1 MTFQNLDM
9 ISSQLEN
16 SDKMPVL
23 FLGHGSPMN
32 AIDANELMKTYFL
45 NDDHQGLIQYRKQG
59 TAFDLAIPTPEHYLP
74 LIYALALKEKNDKI
88 ALFNNALVGGP
99 LAMASVIVNAE

>member
-88 ALFNNALVGGP
+88 ALFNNALVGGS